1 MTKKFNL
8 LLDKFLI
15 NITNWVIANKYR
27 IVGFI
32 ALVIFTISFSFLP
45 YLNLVFTNSLVLFL
59 IISLFFIIF
68 HIGWKIILYI
78 SIAFLLIAFILTIT
92 GFTPMATVLGDFTYG
107 FLIIIAIKYFI
118 LI

>member
-8 LLDKFLI
+8 LLDRFLI

-68 HIGWKIILYI
+68 RISWKIIIYI
-78 SIAFLLIAFILTIT
+78 SIILLIMSFVLTIT

-107 FLIIIAIKYFI
+107 FLIIVALEYFLTI
-118 LI
+118 